1 MIDVK
6 YGRVADNRFLIE
18 AKGHA
23 GAGARGSDVVCAG
36 VSAILYGFLYYLS
49 EKYGS
54 ELVWREMGDSLYICF
69 PDGSP
74 EGVSVALASL
84 RLIGDTYPQYVS
96 ITERR

>member
-6 YGRVADNRFLIE
+6 YGKAADRFLLE

-23 GAGARGSDVVCAG
+23 GAGERGSDVVCAG

-54 ELVWREMGDSLYICF
+54 ELVWRETGDSLYICF
-69 PDGSP
+69 PNDSP
-74 EGVSVALASL
+74 EGVSVAIASL
-84 RLIGDTYPQYVS
+84 RLISDTYPQYVS